1 MKVLSYSLFGDPS
14 SFEFP
19 FYLRG
24 IYFNARMNRILY
36 PDFITH
42 LIYDSAITFE
52 QTKVIASLVNLF
64 PNFLAF
70 KASSAPRCE
79 SMLWRMLPLFETSA
93 LPPFGN
99 NYTHVLC
106 RDADSVST
114 YREANCVYQWLRS
127 GLPYHAINDNDAHA
141 GLMGGLVGFRSEDF
155 KRDTGYTSF
164 DQMIQGQ
171 DLRKHGSDQNFMNKF
186 IHPKIKHGLFMHKI
200 KGQGIEAARTE
211 TEVPKVGEVKTRL
224 WVTDLISRYIGSAG
238 VIDFELL
245 RFFKSFDND
254 PKFDAFE
261 KKYSDIFYWAR

>member
-19 FYLRG
+19 WYLRG

-36 PDFITH
+36 PDWFTYVH
-42 LIYDSAITFE
+42 VPKELWSTYFNLWKELLIIDH
-52 QTKVIASLVNLF
+52 NLRVVELDNNN
-64 PNFLAF
+64 P
-70 KASSAPRCE
+70 KKCE
-79 SMLWRMLPLFETSA
+79 GMLWRMVPIFDS
-93 LPPFGN
+93 GVS
-99 NYTHVLC
+99 HVLC

-114 YREANCVYQWLRS
+114 YREANCVYEWLQS

-164 DQMIQGQ
+164 NQMIQGQ

-186 IHPKIKHGLFMHKI
+186 IHPKIKNGLFMHKL
-200 KGQGIEAARTE
+200 KGQGIEAKRTVN
-211 TEVPKVGEVKTRL
+211 TIQFGHLDQKL

-245 RFFKSFDND
+245 RWFKANDPD

-261 KKYSDIFYWAR
+261 RKYSDIFYWAR